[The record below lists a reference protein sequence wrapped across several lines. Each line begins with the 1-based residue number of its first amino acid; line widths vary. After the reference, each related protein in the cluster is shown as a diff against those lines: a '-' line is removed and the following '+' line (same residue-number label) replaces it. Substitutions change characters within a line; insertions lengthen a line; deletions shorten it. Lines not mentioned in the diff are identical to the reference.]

1 MHGDP
6 LVAGRGPGRTVSLGS
21 LGFFGWAVI
30 AYYAGRRRSWVLAL
44 AAVGY
49 FVCAAA
55 FWSTVQDPQ
64 LRPGSPK
71 DQIAM
76 VGFLISAAGA
86 AAHAAFLVPGPAFRA
101 APELLEALEERV
113 RRRQALT
120 LVERYPAI
128 ARELRIGCPDLPR
141 VFDDGGLIDVNV
153 VPEPVLAALSGLT
166 TYETWRIVADR
177 QAHGPF
183 PSVGSLVSRGLTAPA
198 AQALRRAGQEDRRP
212 ASTTTAAPARP
223 SALASAR
230 PISDSCS

>member
-1 MHGDP
+1 
-6 LVAGRGPGRTVSLGS
+6 
-21 LGFFGWAVI
+21 
-30 AYYAGRRRSWVLAL
+30 VLAL

-55 FWSTVQDPQ
+55 FWSTVQDPE

-86 AAHAAFLVPGPAFRA
+86 AAHAAFLIPGPAFRA

-120 LVERYPAI
+120 LVERNPAI
-128 ARELRIGCPDLPR
+128 ARELRIRRPDLPR
-141 VFDDGGLIDVNV
+141 VFDDGGLIDVNA

-166 TYETWRIVADR
+166 TYEAWRIVADR
-177 QAHGPF
+177 QAHGHF
-183 PSVGSLVSRGLTAPA
+183 PSVDSLVSRGLLTAPA
-198 AQALRRAGQEDRRP
+198 AQALRRGGPARTTVARPALRRP
-212 ASTTTAAPARP
+212 LPHGRVP
-223 SALASAR
+223 WPWPGRFPIHVHSAYA
-230 PISDSCS
+230 